1 MPSPLPTLA
10 HQAAFSLIEVVL
22 ALGIT
27 SFAIIS
33 IIGLLSFG
41 LQNSRES
48 AEDTNLALI
57 TQTTTS
63 LLRSLPFTNI
73 LNSATFATN
82 NTNANYF
89 FDVTGDLTRDATGA
103 PATVPNADSL
113 FACTLARRTPPLSTP
128 GKAIAT
134 PTARRWLFPVPPP
147 PSRPPLILPLSP
159 WTKIRLSE

>member
-1 MPSPLPTLA
+1 MPPERPNLA
-10 HQAAFSLIEVVL
+10 HPAGFSLIEVVL

-27 SFAIIS
+27 SFTIIS

-63 LLRSLPFTNI
+63 LLRSQPFTNI

-113 FACTLARRTPPLSTP
+113 FACTLARRTPPLATP
-128 GKAIAT
+128 GTTNFIYLQYRFT
-134 PTARRWLFPVPPP
+134 W
-147 PSRPPLILPLSP
+147 PLSAP
-159 WTKIRLSE
+159 ATNRKEKIGLISLANYD